1 MFKHLCNCYR
11 PEADD
16 VKALQQEL
24 SSLHVVMEKSTT
36 EYTKQID
43 EMTKAK
49 ALIEEE
55 RMRFIF

>member
-1 MFKHLCNCYR
+1 
-11 PEADD
+11 
-16 VKALQQEL
+16 
-24 SSLHVVMEKSTT
+24 MEKSTS

-55 RMRFIF
+55 KIRYIFDDNNNFKVIHT